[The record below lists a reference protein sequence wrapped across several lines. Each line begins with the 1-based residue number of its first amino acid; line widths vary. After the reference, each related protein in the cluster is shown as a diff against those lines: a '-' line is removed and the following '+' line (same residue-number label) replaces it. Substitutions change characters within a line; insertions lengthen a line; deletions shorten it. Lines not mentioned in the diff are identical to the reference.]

1 MTTKEELQA
10 FFNRE
15 NEDRKLIEKYE
26 ENILFFNYLLGNGR
40 REDIEF
46 VTHIKLFKYVD
57 PLLKKGYF
65 TKALN
70 VLDEIVNDLEN
81 IRGQSELY
89 EMYSEQSTFYKG
101 VSFGLLKKHRKSNQY
116 FKQLVKK
123 QPTNDNYIGWYK
135 SNKKLHID
143 KILNRIGIV
152 ALCFVLICIVLDI
165 VKIQDFKVPVVI
177 EAIVWI
183 TLLSSILISFVWK
196 KIIDKRKYN
205 EML

>member
-26 ENILFFNYLLGNGR
+26 ENTLFFNYLLENSR
-40 REDIEF
+40 KEDIEF

-65 TKALN
+65 TKALK
-70 VLDEIVNDLEN
+70 VLDEIVNDLEK

-89 EMYSEQSTFYKG
+89 EMYSEQSIFYKG
-101 VSFGLLKKHRKSNQY
+101 VSFGLLKNHRKSNQY

-123 QPTNDNYIGWYK
+123 QPINDNYIGWYK

-143 KILNRIGIV
+143 RILNRIGIV
-152 ALCFVLICIVLDI
+152 SLCFVLIFIVLDI
-165 VKIQDFKVPVVI
+165 VKIQDFKVPVII
-177 EAIVWI
+177 EAIFWI

-196 KIIDKRKYN
+196 KIIDKRKYK
-205 EML
+205 